1 MAGDLLAAITE
12 AGEVI
17 GVAPSAAVFEL
28 DNGSRDEAR
37 FLFDSAAPSGNGRND
52 KVHGAVLEARITP
65 VKGALIFVYGAFAPG
80 FTTKRMISSFMWDAG
95 FDCFCHALPRHMRAL
110 QSSPAAVDSSCSAA
124 TFRAILKF

>member
-80 FTTKRMISSFMWDAG
+80 F
-95 FDCFCHALPRHMRAL
+95 DCFCHALPRHMRAL
-110 QSSPAAVDSSCSAA
+110 QSSPAAVASSCSAA